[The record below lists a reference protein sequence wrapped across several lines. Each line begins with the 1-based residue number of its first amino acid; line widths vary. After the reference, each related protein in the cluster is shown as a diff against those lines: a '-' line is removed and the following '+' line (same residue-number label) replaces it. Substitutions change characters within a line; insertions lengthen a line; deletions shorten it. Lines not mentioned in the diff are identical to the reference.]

1 MTEWLDV
8 RKSSLIW
15 RVKTRIL
22 SWTLTILVFGIFFF
36 HFVSFVTKSYSDPLE
51 LSLAYVDRQ
60 QHITL
65 WSSGYGIREAMG
77 YVNEQAKKES
87 EPSIVYVSDL
97 AGMVT
102 ARLYWT
108 GNGRVLT
115 LWDATMGASVE
126 DVDARVASGKPTFL
140 IVDTDHFKA
149 NFVGLEVNPHELARF
164 PRPEGGKPIIVY
176 RLKRETFEFP
186 MP

>member
-1 MTEWLDV
+1 MLKIKASAV
-8 RKSSLIW
+8 RWAI
-15 RVKTRIL
+15 
-22 SWTLTILVFGIFFF
+22 TILVFGIFFLP
-36 HFVSFVTKSYSDPLE
+36 FVSFATKSYSDPLE
-51 LSLAYVDRQ
+51 LPLAYVDRQ

-77 YVNEQAKKES
+77 YVNEQVKKET

-102 ARLYWT
+102 ARLYWA
-108 GNGRVLT
+108 GDGRVLT

-126 DVDARVASGKPTFL
+126 DVDRRVASGKPTFL
-140 IVDTDHFKA
+140 LVDTDHFQA
-149 NFVGLEVNPHELARF
+149 NFVGLEVNPRELARF

-176 RLKRETFEFP
+176 RLKREAFQFP
-186 MP
+186 KD